1 MDFPED
7 VLLACKIIPSAS
19 RPIGSPAAQH
29 REVMSRGSNNKIA
42 TFNIEFE
49 SWSNK

>member
-1 MDFPED
+1 MDFLEA

-19 RPIGSPAAQH
+19 RPIESLAAPL
-29 REVMSRGSNNKIA
+29 REVISRESNNKIA

-49 SWSNK
+49 SWNSK